1 MFQIQ
6 KIHDCETYTDYMIY
20 RKTLHDIVLTHY
32 HESNSHEAMIARVK
46 DEAESFKNYRRLPQV
61 ITQKLVKLTSKD
73 KGE

>member
-46 DEAESFKNYRRLPQV
+46 DEAESFKNYRRLPQG

>member
-46 DEAESFKNYRRLPQV
+46 DGAESFKNYRRLPQV

>member
-20 RKTLHDIVLTHY
+20 RNTLHDIVLTHY

-46 DEAESFKNYRRLPQV
+46 DEAESFKNYRRLPQG
-61 ITQKLVKLTSKD
+61 ITQKLIKLIS
-73 KGE
+73 